1 MAIKV
6 GNVVQAKAATVDFSD
21 STAKACFT
29 LPSNAMVI
37 RVTAFANTAASGG
50 TSGSLT
56 IKSRPIDGSTAAAAF
71 ATISDVYTSLATTL
85 AGIAYNRQSTPVYVT
100 AVYADTSGT
109 ATAGNWTFV
118 VEYM

>member
-1 MAIKV
+1 MSIKI
-6 GNVVQAKAATVDFSD
+6 GNVTQAKAATVAYSN

-29 LPSNAMVI
+29 LPANAMVI

-56 IKSRPIDGSTAAAAF
+56 IKSRPIDGSSAAAAF
-71 ATISDVYTSLATTL
+71 ATIADVYTSLDATL
-85 AGIAYNRQSTPVYVT
+85 SGISYNRQSTPVYVT
-100 AVYADTSGT
+100 AVYADGTGT